1 MKKLF
6 NSKYWWI
13 SLIVLLVLVNML
25 AFLFHFR
32 IDLTSEKRFTL
43 SQPTRQ
49 LLQNLKSPVRIT
61 VFLEGD
67 MPAGFRQLSN
77 ASAEMLQE
85 FREISNNNVVF
96 SFEKPGAGLDDTA
109 KSVYLAFL
117 ADSLDLKPTNVKVTA
132 KAGESQEE
140 RLLYPGALVSNDQK
154 QVPVNLLQG
163 QSLEGGY
170 NTLNNAEA
178 LLEYKFASAIQKIN
192 TDTTAAVGYLLGN
205 GQPLTYNVFDLIE
218 HVLKTNYRFGFLP
231 LDSMPIVSPDFNV
244 LIIVK
249 PSRPFN
255 DQQKLKLD
263 QYVMHGGKIIWLI
276 DNLYAEMDS
285 LMRTQSDFIAFDRGL
300 NLQDQL
306 FKYGVRINPDLL
318 QDLQSDKMPLVVG
331 NFGNQPQ
338 MQLVPWPYFPLLS
351 SYSANPISKNLGT
364 VLSIFPNTM
373 DTIEGSDIKK
383 TVLLSS
389 SDESRTLSTPA
400 IVTLNSVKTEDDLK
414 TFNQKRLPVAVLLEG
429 KFSSLYANRIGS
441 GQRDTLAR
449 IYKTPF
455 ISESAENKMIVI
467 SDADIVTNVVT
478 QNEGPLPMGYNQ
490 FTHQQY
496 ANRDFILNCI
506 EYLTSSSGI
515 METRSKDLTL
525 RLLDVKKLE
534 AGKTQWQLI
543 NIAVPVLL
551 ILLWAALY
559 HTIRKRKYE
568 S

>member
-6 NSKYWWI
+6 SSKYWWVY
-13 SLIVLLVLVNML
+13 LIAVLVLVNML
-25 AFLFHFR
+25 AYAFHFR
-32 IDLTSEKRFTL
+32 LDLTNEKRFTL
-43 SQPTRQ
+43 SQPTRK
-49 LLQNLKSPVRIT
+49 LLQNLKSPVRVT

-85 FREISNNNVVF
+85 FREISRNNVVF
-96 SFEKPGAGLDDTA
+96 TFEKPGAGLNDTA
-109 KSVYLAFL
+109 RAMYLAYL
-117 ADSLDLKPTNVKVTA
+117 ADSLDIKPTNVKVTA

-140 RLLYPGALVSNDQK
+140 RLLYPGAIVSTDEK
-154 QVPVNLLQG
+154 QIPVNLLQG

-192 TDTTAAVGYLLGN
+192 TDTTAVVGYVVGN
-205 GQPLTYNVFDLIE
+205 GEPLTYNVFDLIE
-218 HVLKTNYRFGFLP
+218 HVLKPNYRFGFLP
-231 LDSMPIVSPDFNV
+231 IDSVPVVPPDFNV
-244 LIIVK
+244 LMIVK
-249 PSRPFN
+249 PTSPFN

-263 QYVMHGGKIIWLI
+263 QYVMRGGKIIWLI

-300 NLQDQL
+300 NLEDQL

-331 NFGNQPQ
+331 NYGNQPQ

-351 SYSANPISKNLGT
+351 SYSDNPISKNLGN
-364 VLSIFPNTM
+364 VLSIFPNTL
-373 DTIEGSDIKK
+373 DTISGAEVKK
-383 TVLLSS
+383 TILLSS
-389 SDESRTLSTPA
+389 SDDSRTLSTPA
-400 IVTLNSVKTEDDLK
+400 IVTLNSVKTEEDLK
-414 TFNQKRLPVAVLLEG
+414 TFNKKRLPIAILLEG
-429 KFSSLYANRIGS
+429 KFNSLYANRIGS
-441 GQRDTLAR
+441 AQRDTLAKM
-449 IYKTPF
+449 YKTPYL
-455 ISESAENKMIVI
+455 SESGENKMIVI

-478 QNEGPLPMGYNQ
+478 KNEGPLPMGYNQ
-490 FTHQQY
+490 FTHQQF
-496 ANRDFILNCI
+496 ANRDFIQNCI

-525 RLLDVKKLE
+525 RLLDIKKLE

-543 NIAVPVLL
+543 NIAVPVVI

-568 S
+568 K